1 MATPKNGKLKFTDM
15 EKLVVYD
22 GVNKHAESKP
32 VSIFMTRTPLNLCIG
47 LVIFY
52 DWVSVAAV
60 AIGGVGAG
68 SMQCIGAKKL

>member
-60 AIGGVGAG
+60 AIGGLGRGGVNAVHR
-68 SMQCIGAKKL
+68 C